1 MQECMVVTIWLK
13 NEIMSD
19 NLIQGYIFN
28 VIDIFKEE
36 LSIKE
41 ERELFFKAKKLCL
54 EELFILESKTTGEV
68 KNILRILR
76 DFLEDP
82 KINDETIKLIGNGF

>member
-54 EELFILESKTTGEV
+54 EELFILESKT
-68 KNILRILR
+68 
-76 DFLEDP
+76 ED
-82 KINDETIKLIGNGF
+82 INNLFKKYDDKYSVEFINNDNLIFNGI